1 MSLLIKVVRLTGAAV
16 GIVSGIIETVD
27 VLSEGR
33 RELPEHHDA

>member
-16 GIVSGIIETVD
+16 GIVSCIIETVD

-33 RELPEHHDA
+33 RELSEHNDA